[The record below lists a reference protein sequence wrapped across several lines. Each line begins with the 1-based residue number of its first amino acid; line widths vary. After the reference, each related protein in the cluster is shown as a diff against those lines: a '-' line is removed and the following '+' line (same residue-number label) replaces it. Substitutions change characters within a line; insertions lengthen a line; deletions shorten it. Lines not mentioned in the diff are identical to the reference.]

1 MKKIFGVI
9 SVIAFAA
16 GMLFAASNEYHQCR
30 GEKPKKYC
38 NGSKQ
43 ACEKAGCAVISTIS
57 GKPADYSASKVFV
70 P

>member
-1 MKKIFGVI
+1 MKKLFATMLVL
-9 SVIAFAA
+9 AFAA
-16 GMLFAASNEYHQCR
+16 GFVFAGSNEYHQCR

-43 ACEKAGCAVISTIS
+43 ACEKAGCAVLQTIS
-57 GKPADYSASKVFV
+57 GKPADYSSSKVFV